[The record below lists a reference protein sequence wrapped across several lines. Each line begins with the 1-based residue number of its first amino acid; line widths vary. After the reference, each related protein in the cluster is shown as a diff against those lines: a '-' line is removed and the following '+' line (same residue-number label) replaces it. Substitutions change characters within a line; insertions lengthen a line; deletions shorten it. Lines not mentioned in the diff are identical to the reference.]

1 MGETSA
7 AEPSG
12 GRGTCQQPSR
22 QAVDVSAARRVAE
35 HQRHRAS
42 ANNAKARISRRRET
56 GQAGRCKG
64 LHFIRRAGGCNSPPS
79 LPQPL
84 HRQSS
89 PIAVSRLRALAA
101 NPRKL
106 GTAADAPAS
115 AAVNGDWR
123 IWSGLSVVRKA
134 RFIPPA
140 LCKCASPCI
149 SPRFCPVPAICF
161 CQAFAFVR
169 TFARAVE
176 LPPPCGLLT
185 RPPPDGSAAD
195 TSPAR
200 LTARLLTFPPCPA
213 RPPDGS
219 AADVSPCPGA
229 FFSPPCFR
237 LADFI

>member
-1 MGETSA
+1 MGETSS
-7 AEPSG
+7 AE
-12 GRGTCQQPSR
+12 QQPSR
-22 QAVDVSAARRVAE
+22 QAGGGRVSSRAVRRAGDVSAALGVAE

-64 LHFIRRAGGCNSPPS
+64 LHFIRRSGGCNSPPS

-106 GTAADAPAS
+106 GTAAEAPAP

-123 IWSGLSVVRKA
+123 ILSGLSVVRKA

-140 LCKCASPCI
+140 LCKCASPRI
-149 SPRFCPVPAICF
+149 SPRFCPVPAPCF
-161 CQAFAFVR
+161 CQALAFVR

-176 LPPPCGLLT
+176 LPPPRGLLT
-185 RPPPDGSAAD
+185 RPPPA
-195 TSPAR
+195 
-200 LTARLLTFPPCPA
+200 
-213 RPPDGS
+213 
-219 AADVSPCPGA
+219 
-229 FFSPPCFR
+229 
-237 LADFI
+237 

>member
-1 MGETSA
+1 M
-7 AEPSG
+7 
-12 GRGTCQQPSR
+12 
-22 QAVDVSAARRVAE
+22 SAARGVAE
-35 HQRHRAS
+35 HQRHRES

-56 GQAGRCKG
+56 GQAERCKG
-64 LHFIRRAGGCNSPPS
+64 LHFIRRSGGCNSPPS

-89 PIAVSRLRALAA
+89 PIAVSRERALAA

-106 GTAADAPAS
+106 GTAADAPVS

-140 LCKCASPCI
+140 LCKCASPRI
-149 SPRFCPVPAICF
+149 SHRFCSVPAPCF
-161 CQAFAFVR
+161 CQALAFVR
-169 TFARAVE
+169 TFSRAVE
-176 LPPPCGLLT
+176 LPPPRGLLT

-200 LTARLLTFPPCPA
+200 LTARLMLGC
-213 RPPDGS
+213 
-219 AADVSPCPGA
+219 
-229 FFSPPCFR
+229 
-237 LADFI
+237 